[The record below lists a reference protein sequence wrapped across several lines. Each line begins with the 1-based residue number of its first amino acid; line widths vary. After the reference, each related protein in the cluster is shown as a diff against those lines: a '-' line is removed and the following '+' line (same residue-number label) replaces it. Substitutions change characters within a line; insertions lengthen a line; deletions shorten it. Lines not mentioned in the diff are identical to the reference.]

1 MKKFMK
7 TCAIIALVMIVAGIA
22 LGIVASTRAGRSTIS
37 QVVEAATGGRVR
49 LEFDEGWGF
58 FGRLELGDMEVGI
71 PGLGVDYMESYDIG
85 DASMFSKNHE
95 ILSGD
100 VEMYSLGSEIRNMEV
115 QVGGCHFET
124 KFSKDDAIYVET
136 KNVRKFQ
143 GYVEGDTLYVLATT
157 GAGVSWS
164 NKKSTV
170 ILYLPQDYEFDQ
182 VEIDMG
188 AGELEFDRLNAK
200 EASLEVGAGRILLGS
215 AKAQELKAEVGAGQ
229 IEFKDM
235 AVGKL
240 DDTGYPIPT
249 LVMEE
254 KSCLDIISTAIQ
266 KTLLATGKLYTFFDD
281 AGALSLREAGAMVAQ
296 GDGSLLLDYS
306 YKTDIDE
313 HTANCVK
320 LARPNESTGRADVFQ
335 VMDGANIA
343 RWGLLQLYQT
353 IDEALND
360 AQAAAQAQAMLAYY
374 NRRWRTLKVS
384 ALGLPGLKAGQML
397 MMDVPALGDISL
409 FGLVLLEKVTHTFEH
424 DTHTM
429 DFEVQELGVD

>member
-1 MKKFMK
+1 MTYELILLEKRTGKSWDIAPQVQKATYTTNRTGSPGTLKF
-7 TCAIIALVMIVAGIA
+7 TVNASGI
-22 LGIVASTRAGRSTIS
+22 SF
-37 QVVEAATGGRVR
+37 
-49 LEFDEGWGF
+49 LE
-58 FGRLELGDMEVGI
+58 
-71 PGLGVDYMESYDIG
+71 G
-85 DASMFSKNHE
+85 DAVRFSVDGQVIFLGWVFTKSRDRYAV
-95 ILSGD
+95 ID
-100 VEMYSLGSEIRNMEV
+100 VTCYDQLRYLKSSASYCF
-115 QVGGCHFET
+115 VGRT
-124 KFSKDDAIYVET
+124 
-136 KNVRKFQ
+136 
-143 GYVEGDTLYVLATT
+143 
-157 GAGVSWS
+157 
-164 NKKSTV
+164 
-170 ILYLPQDYEFDQ
+170 
-182 VEIDMG
+182 
-188 AGELEFDRLNAK
+188 
-200 EASLEVGAGRILLGS
+200 
-215 AKAQELKAEVGAGQ
+215 AGQ
-229 IEFKDM
+229 IIQEIAQDFQL

-281 AGALSLREAGAMVAQ
+281 AGALSLREAGSMVAQ
-296 GDGSLLLDYS
+296 GVVGDGSLLLDYS

-335 VMDGANIA
+335 VMDSANIA

-424 DTHTM
+424 DAHTM